1 MTIAGL
7 PATTVC
13 DDDLRE
19 KTLMAQFKLLTPLL
33 WLLAL
38 VLAAW
43 TFAQLPLAAI
53 THSVTALSSTQFGCW
68 FGLNLAIIVVC
79 NYRWLLLNRLFGLYP
94 GFGNLLLMRLAGQ
107 AVSFITPGPHF
118 GGEPLQIY
126 WLHRLGNMPLG
137 KSVLAL
143 GIDRFFE
150 LWINF
155 SILLLGLVTVLL
167 YSAQGLPQGWT
178 MAAGL
183 FVLVS
188 LLALLPWLVLR
199 QPRWLCNSLQKL
211 AQRWLAHPRLAAL
224 ESGLQTMGD
233 NLRATIRT
241 GKPALIKALL
251 LSLCSWALLL
261 LELNLVLRFAGVHT
275 DLPGFFL
282 ILVSMRLA
290 MLLPLPGGIG
300 TIEAA
305 LLWSFQSLG
314 LTAGAAM
321 SAIALMRLRDAV
333 VLGCGLLGLRF
344 LQTRYRTAEKTPD
357 ADLLADV
364 VQPS

>member
-1 MTIAGL
+1 
-7 PATTVC
+7 
-13 DDDLRE
+13 
-19 KTLMAQFKLLTPLL
+19 MARFKLLTPLL

-38 VLAAW
+38 LLAGW
-43 TFAQLPLAAI
+43 TFAQLPLTAI
-53 THSVTALSSTQFGCW
+53 SHSVAALSSGQFAFW

-79 NYRWLLLNRLFGLYP
+79 NYRWLLINRLFGMSP
-94 GFGNLLLMRLAGQ
+94 GFGNLLSMRLAGQ

-126 WLHRLGNMPLG
+126 WLHRLGNLPLG
-137 KSVLAL
+137 KLVLAL

-167 YSAQGLPQGWT
+167 YSTQQLPQGWP
-178 MAAGL
+178 MAAVLLLLVLLGL
-183 FVLVS
+183 IPF
-188 LLALLPWLVLR
+188 LVLR
-199 QPRWLCNSLQKL
+199 QPRRLGNSLHKL
-211 AQRWLAHPRLAAL
+211 ARRWLAHPRLARL
-224 ESGLQTMGD
+224 ESGLYTMGE
-233 NLRATIRT
+233 NLRTAIRT
-241 GKPALIKALL
+241 DKPALTKALL

-261 LELNLVLRFAGVHT
+261 LELHLILRFAGVHT

-305 LLWSFQSLG
+305 MLWSFHSLG
-314 LTAGAAM
+314 LTANAAV

-333 VLGCGLLGLRF
+333 VLGCGLLCLRF
-344 LQTRYRTAEKTPD
+344 LQSRYKTAEETPE
-357 ADLLADV
+357 AGILADV
-364 VQPS
+364 VQPG